1 MSFNDPI
8 ADMLTRI
15 RNAVRAE
22 HSQVAMPSS
31 KMKVSIAKILAEEG
45 FVSNFEVTENED
57 SAHKTLTLDLK
68 YVGNENEDSA
78 HKTLT
83 LDLKYVGKRRTKRSV
98 ITDLQRVSLPG
109 QRIYAGKGEIPYV
122 LSGMGISILTTSKGV
137 MTGREAKKQ
146 GVGGEIVCKVW

>member
-22 HSQVAMPSS
+22 HSQVSMPSS

-45 FVSNFEVTENED
+45 FISNYEVTENKN
-57 SAHKTLTLDLK
+57 SPHKSLTL
-68 YVGNENEDSA
+68 G
-78 HKTLT
+78 
-83 LDLKYVGKRRTKRSV
+83 LKYVGKRRTKRPV
-98 ITDLQRVSLPG
+98 ITNLERVSLPG
-109 QRIYAGKGEIPYV
+109 QRIYAGKDEIPYV

-137 MTGREAKKQ
+137 MTGREAKKI
-146 GVGGEIVCKVW
+146 GVGGELVCKVW

>member
-45 FVSNFEVTENED
+45 FVSNYEVTENE
-57 SAHKTLTLDLK
+57 
-68 YVGNENEDSA
+68 NSA

-109 QRIYAGKGEIPYV
+109 QRIYAGTGEIPFV